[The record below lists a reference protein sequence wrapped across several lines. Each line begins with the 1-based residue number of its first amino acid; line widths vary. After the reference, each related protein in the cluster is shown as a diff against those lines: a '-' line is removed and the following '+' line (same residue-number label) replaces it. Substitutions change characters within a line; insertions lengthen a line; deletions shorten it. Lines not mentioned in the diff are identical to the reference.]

1 MDTYLAK
8 LFILENPVFISGS
21 GVNMDPSNP
30 PSLDLNM
37 SKPEQENSQLL
48 RDLIMKKKQLWFG
61 RLSSLDSDAEDVA
74 SVAASDTGSLT
85 TNPAFVRGGRG
96 YLSIRSAM
104 SDNEMDDSVSISQGN
119 IFLIIDQCSSLQLPS
134 PLNNSEI
141 WSVKSSLSSGYR
153 YRSGTIMSTVTT
165 PSPDTGRYYMF
176 EVWYNFES

>member
-1 MDTYLAK
+1 MAK

-104 SDNEMDDSVSISQGN
+104 SDNEMDDSVSIFRA
-119 IFLIIDQCSSLQLPS
+119 I
-134 PLNNSEI
+134 
-141 WSVKSSLSSGYR
+141 
-153 YRSGTIMSTVTT
+153 
-165 PSPDTGRYYMF
+165 
-176 EVWYNFES
+176 

>member
-1 MDTYLAK
+1 MAK

-176 EVWYNFES
+176 EVWFNFES